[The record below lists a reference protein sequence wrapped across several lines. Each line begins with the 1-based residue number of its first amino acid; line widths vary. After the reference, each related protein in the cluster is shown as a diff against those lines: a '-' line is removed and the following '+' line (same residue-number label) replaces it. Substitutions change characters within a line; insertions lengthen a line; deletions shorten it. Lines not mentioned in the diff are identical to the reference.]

1 MYKLTKIIKNKF
13 CIKLVFIA
21 TTIFSFVSSYQLQK
35 KKSINIKYGPGWRDF
50 IYNKR
55 KPNPLII
62 LIIQVCKFEEN
73 APFLGFSC
81 GKLPSSSRNT
91 SVLRKD
97 YFGNTEWARRLLSF
111 YMLHSVPCTFYSHP
125 LHTKLKNFS
134 LIGLYLSCIP
144 ACQQRK

>member
-1 MYKLTKIIKNKF
+1 LPQLYFPLCHLTN
-13 CIKLVFIA
+13 C
-21 TTIFSFVSSYQLQK
+21 K